1 MLICFLIT
9 LCHSQPSL
17 CNARHFHQ
25 LISILKSRADKSN
38 RVTWSFAGQKTCMHV
53 HGVFPYLFVP
63 YDGTQ
68 PADSY
73 LRRFAASLDKAI
85 NVANNSNANMQ
96 HVFKITLVSGMSVQ
110 LDISLLVAVF
120 FSLFSSF
127 YCVYVCV
134 HLYTCK
140 HIMIYIWLYSD
151 YCHVKCVKIL
161 YINATV

>member
-1 MLICFLIT
+1 
-9 LCHSQPSL
+9 
-17 CNARHFHQ
+17 
-25 LISILKSRADKSN
+25 
-38 RVTWSFAGQKTCMHV
+38 MHV

-120 FSLFSSF
+120 FFLFAF
-127 YCVYVCV
+127 YCVYVCICV
-134 HLYTCK
+134 YICMHASIYT
-140 HIMIYIWLYSD
+140 WLYSD
-151 YCHVKCVKIL
+151 YCHVECVKIF
-161 YINATV
+161 YISATV

>member
-1 MLICFLIT
+1 
-9 LCHSQPSL
+9 
-17 CNARHFHQ
+17 
-25 LISILKSRADKSN
+25 
-38 RVTWSFAGQKTCMHV
+38 MHV

-120 FSLFSSF
+120 FSLSSHPF
-127 YCVYVCV
+127 IVCMCACVCTFVCMQAYMA
-134 HLYTCK
+134 LLRLLSRGMCEN
-140 HIMIYIWLYSD
+140 
-151 YCHVKCVKIL
+151 IL
-161 YINATV
+161 YQCYCLNL